1 MDPHNRETIEKM
13 VRAFERIAQ
22 IIQEKNPD
30 CIIAP
35 MLGAV
40 PFIDILNIID
50 DDFPNNKV
58 EYVPASSKLHR
69 LRDVLRA
76 SFTTL
81 IDAYAPNGGS
91 FLSLDEVVSGNS
103 LVRVYKQFE
112 AARINYATAKTVQT
126 YGPKV
131 DFRDQAVQSYRQG
144 IIKDIKY
151 ETVGIV
157 DPKLERK
164 NKPQNREYLALVQ
177 QGIVHPVQTDGIV
190 TMDRTDFFP
199 AKYKTRADARQGV
212 LYLPQI
218 ESFEINH
225 EYITFLQT
233 IAGMVGKD
241 PALVT
246 AHNIGKIL
254 QAHRLVPPELGG
266 SRE

>member
-1 MDPHNRETIEKM
+1 MDPNNPTTIEKM
-13 VRAFERIAQ
+13 VRAFEQ
-22 IIQEKNPD
+22 VSQTIQEKNPD

-40 PFIDILNIID
+40 PFIDILNIVN
-50 DDFPNNKV
+50 DDFPNAKV

-69 LRDVLRA
+69 LREVLRA
-76 SFTTL
+76 SFSNL

-103 LVRVYKQFE
+103 LVRVYKQFDT
-112 AARINYATAKTVQT
+112 ARINYATAKTVQT
-126 YGPKV
+126 YGKDV
-131 DFRDQAVQSYRQG
+131 NFRDPAVQAYRQG
-144 IIKDIKY
+144 LIEGIKY
-151 ETVGIV
+151 ETIGIV

-164 NKPQNREYLALVQ
+164 KKTQNREYLALVE
-177 QGIVHPVQTDGIV
+177 QGVVHPIQTDGIV

-199 AKYKTRADARQGV
+199 AKYKTRASGQGE

-218 ESFEINH
+218 ESFEANQ
-225 EYITFLQT
+225 EYMAFLRT
-233 IAGMVGKD
+233 VAGIVGKD

-254 QAHRLVPPELGG
+254 EAHKLVPLELGG
-266 SRE
+266 AKE